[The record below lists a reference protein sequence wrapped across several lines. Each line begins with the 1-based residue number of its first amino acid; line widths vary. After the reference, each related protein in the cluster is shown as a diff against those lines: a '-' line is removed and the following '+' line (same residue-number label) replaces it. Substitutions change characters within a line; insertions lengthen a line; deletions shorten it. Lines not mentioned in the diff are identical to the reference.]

1 MPSPVPPMRA
11 DRPVGDSSEVRLLGQ
26 RSLAGSQQ
34 ILDLSLDIG
43 DLGEHVLE
51 PRHISTLDGQHALP
65 LNSRHRQRE
74 PSVPRHLEP
83 LISKTQSMR
92 GVLDVIPIPS
102 DNLGPTGHLAPALAQ
117 QPLPLSVEIPK
128 KPMHSRP
135 RQNLGRESPQI
146 FPKRGNGDHR
156 VNRRVQEQ
164 KRGGI
169 PLGSKPQILVQRV
182 THEVGVP
189 RPGPS
194 PLRLRAKHIVLHT
207 PQSPHNIPRRFD
219 VDTHLIMVIST
230 RDGDPVHPRTHN
242 GTQDL
247 ATQGNIPIPIL
258 SAIHAADS
266 DTPRTN
272 NAVDFR
278 SPVTEN
284 HHNTRPTT
292 SRSQTLTR
300 PAVHNR
306 PTCPQP
312 KPQGPRSCHPTPVRW
327 IPGAGGQRA
336 RTDDAV
342 HTAPIHRR
350 VSPASTQGCTS
361 PEAVPRSASEPTSH
375 CVVLTRQRVRPP
387 WSHCSMTHR
396 H

>member
-1 MPSPVPPMRA
+1 MST
-11 DRPVGDSSEVRLLGQ
+11 DRPVRDSSEVWLLGQ

-34 ILDLSLDIG
+34 ILDLSLNIG

-51 PRHISTLDGQHALP
+51 PCHIPTLDGKHALP

-74 PSVPRHLEP
+74 PSVPRHLKP

-92 GVLDVIPIPS
+92 CVLDVIPVPS
-102 DNLGPTGHLAPALAQ
+102 DKLRPTGHLAPALAQ

-135 RQNLGRESPQI
+135 RQNLGRESPQ
-146 FPKRGNGDHR
+146 FLPKRRNGDHR
-156 VNRRVQEQ
+156 VNRRIQGQ

-182 THEVGVP
+182 TNQVGVP

-194 PLRLRAKHIVLHT
+194 PLRLRAKHIMLHT
-207 PQSPHNIPRRFD
+207 PKSPNNIPGRFD

-230 RDGDPVHPRTHN
+230 RDSDPVHPRTHH

-247 ATQGNIPIPIL
+247 APQGNIPIPIL

-266 DTPRTN
+266 DTPRPN
-272 NAVDFR
+272 KAADFR
-278 SPVTEN
+278 SPRIRRTTTTLRNHHNATQN

-292 SRSQTLTR
+292 SPSQALQPPSSPQPHHLSTPQTATTR
-300 PAVHNR
+300 P
-306 PTCPQP
+306 
-312 KPQGPRSCHPTPVRW
+312 CHPTPVRW

-336 RTDDAV
+336 RTV
-342 HTAPIHRR
+342 HTAPTHQGAPVPAPRSTHRR
-350 VSPASTQGCTS
+350 
-361 PEAVPRSASEPTSH
+361 SH
-375 CVVLTRQRVRPP
+375 
-387 WSHCSMTHR
+387 
-396 H
+396 